1 VHHLNLQR
9 LVQTVDMLVSLYKMP
24 LLLVV
29 IVPLVAVLNLKL
41 NLNYNALLLRSDLIA
56 LVDEKR

>member
-1 VHHLNLQR
+1 
-9 LVQTVDMLVSLYKMP
+9 MLVSLYKMP

-41 NLNYNALLLRSDLIA
+41 KLNYNALLLRSDLIA